1 MELVVIICNQPDKLN
16 LVLELLAEAGVPGG
30 TVIQSEGMGK
40 LVSADAP
47 LLSRYGH
54 LFSGVRSHNYTILSL
69 VESAEQATALLH
81 LLECR
86 EDGGLDSGLAFSVPL
101 SEAVRLKKF

>member
-16 LVLELLAEAGVPGG
+16 VLLELLAEEGVPGG

-47 LLSRYGH
+47 LLARYGH
-54 LFSGVRSHNYTILSL
+54 LFSGVRSHNHTVLSL
-69 VESAEQATALLH
+69 VESAEQARSLLRA
-81 LLECR
+81 LECS
-86 EDGGLDSGLAFSVPL
+86 EEGVFDAGLAFSVPL
-101 SEAVRLKKF
+101 SGAVRLKQL